1 MSMIENHVSGNLY
14 NKRFSE
20 ISEEKCTVFQIMD
33 WYLIVHQN
41 LHHLSPGLSLS
52 LSLSPSLSLS
62 LSFSLYPLFQDIFKH
77 FAKFIGKLL
86 CQSLSFNKVVF
97 LVFSSKGVFL

>member
-52 LSLSPSLSLS
+52 LSLSLSLPLSLS
-62 LSFSLYPLFQDIFKH
+62 LFLSLCILYFKIFLN
-77 FAKFIGKLL
+77 IL
-86 CQSLSFNKVVF
+86 QNS
-97 LVFSSKGVFL
+97 